1 MKQVHIQL
9 FKYNYFFHTTNFK
22 HLKMHILKWQC
33 SMNAQRHL
41 TGLDRQTT
49 VIVKLRMC
57 SMDQRAFTLI
67 MTWSNKTSGN
77 GTNQRLKRT
86 NSIVPI
92 TTANWCVAPWKH
104 SYSASHPTLVSNSPT
119 SSLEDKL
126 SVNQWCIPVANISF
140 SFSAEKSFS
149 LKPYL
154 QPYLHRMQTD
164 GLITEH
170 ETVEHDVDLRPHT
183 GLEWGTRQELYH
195 MREM

>member
-1 MKQVHIQL
+1 
-9 FKYNYFFHTTNFK
+9 
-22 HLKMHILKWQC
+22 MHILKWQC

-67 MTWSNKTSGN
+67 MTWSNKISGN
-77 GTNQRLKRT
+77 GKNQWLKRT
-86 NSIVPI
+86 NIVTV

-104 SYSASHPTLVSNSPT
+104 SYSASLPTLVSNSPT

-149 LKPYL
+149 LE
-154 QPYLHRMQTD
+154 PYLHSSRWCSAYIKGCRWID
-164 GLITEH
+164 KLITELQ
-170 ETVEHDVDLRPHT
+170 TDRHDVDLRPQR
-183 GLEWGTRQELYH
+183 LKRGTRQELH
-195 MREM
+195 CMRKM